1 MDFSIIVSEDRI
13 KKAYEDGEFSNLP
26 GFGKPMKPDDLSA
39 VPQELRMAYRMMKN
53 AGFSPEEGVLRQE
66 VLTIEDLI
74 KKCQD
79 DSERKQLKNQL
90 SQKLFEYNK
99 LISQRGVKTNSTL
112 FKNYEH
118 KIEQRL
124 LRK

>member
-112 FKNYEH
+112 FKNYER